1 MEGSVLAG
9 ALKRGRDISA
19 LFEGLLVS
27 NGYRALL
34 FFDLSRHRMQV
45 AKTLLLG
52 SAEASLRKEEGK
64 SL

>member
-1 MEGSVLAG
+1 MEDTVLAG
-9 ALKRGRDISA
+9 ALTRGRDTPA

-27 NGYRALL
+27 NGCRAFL
-34 FFDLSRHRMQV
+34 FFDLSRHEMQV

-52 SAEASLRKEEGK
+52 SAEASLRKEESK